1 MMTFTENE
9 EKVLKDVWSEA
20 IPLLEYVSVTCDVIG
35 KLFVAP
41 PDQAGLS
48 SMSSME
54 IDQEIEEVGS
64 TNIVKGMRLIAA
76 FGRQDDP
83 AQSILNAIADHSR
96 LFVGPMHLF
105 APPWSSIYLDIGMLN
120 GPSAQAVAETYRRN
134 GVQISSQGSEPADH
148 IAYELTFVA
157 ELCRRIRS
165 SVDTQDYDQAAQ
177 SLLVIQGFCSE
188 HLSKWIEPFCDR
200 VQNNAQ
206 TDLYRGLALLARG
219 VVNLTTLS
227 VSRICG
233 SLGLA
238 AKDV

>member
-1 MMTFTENE
+1 VGFWNLRSRDSASRVEHAEEVLAFQDGVLEPALPLRTLSGHDEMMTFTENE

-96 LFVGPMHLF
+96 LFVGPIHLF
-105 APPWSSIYLDIGMLN
+105 SPQWSSNYLDIK
-120 GPSAQAVAETYRRN
+120 S
-134 GVQISSQGSEPADH
+134 
-148 IAYELTFVA
+148 
-157 ELCRRIRS
+157 
-165 SVDTQDYDQAAQ
+165 
-177 SLLVIQGFCSE
+177 GFGT
-188 HLSKWIEPFCDR
+188 R
-200 VQNNAQ
+200 
-206 TDLYRGLALLARG
+206 
-219 VVNLTTLS
+219 
-227 VSRICG
+227 
-233 SLGLA
+233 
-238 AKDV
+238 